1 MEISEVRKRLL
12 VTIDRAKRAA
22 AERRDRLDEASHEYE
37 VFLERVAVPVFRM
50 VANSLRPEGYL
61 FTIFTPGG
69 SVRLMSD
76 RSTDDYIELALDT
89 SGPRPRVVG
98 RTSRAR
104 GRHGIESEHPIG
116 GAGPI
121 RDVTEEDVLEFVL
134 RELEPFVDR

>member
-12 VTIDRAKRAA
+12 VTIDRAKRTAA
-22 AERRDRLDEASHEYE
+22 TRRVLLDEAAREYE

-50 VANSLRPEGYL
+50 VANSLRPEGYP

-69 SVRLMSD
+69 SARLMSD

-89 SGPRPRVVG
+89 SGPRPQVVG
-98 RTSRAR
+98 KTSRAR